1 MLEIK
6 DVAVSF
12 GGKKIFENINF
23 KIEKGEKVLITG
35 KSGSGKSTLLKTILG
50 FILPEKGT
58 ILFEGEKINKKNI
71 FEYRN
76 KIAYISQGVD
86 FREEKL
92 GSLIKEIF
100 LYKVNREKAPSKQQ
114 QWSNSSRS
122 PLSEMWWDS
131 RRPEGDWKH

>member
-50 FILPEKGT
+50 FIMPEKGT
-58 ILFEGEKINKKNI
+58 ILFEGEKINKK
-71 FEYRN
+71 
-76 KIAYISQGVD
+76 
-86 FREEKL
+86 
-92 GSLIKEIF
+92 IF
-100 LYKVNREKAPSKQQ
+100 LSTGIK
-114 QWSNSSRS
+114 
-122 PLSEMWWDS
+122 
-131 RRPEGDWKH
+131 